1 MVQGVRENHIV
12 VSHLN
17 VRQSIFLLLLRLIIL
32 DVLAAL
38 ILILYFSPLF
48 LQQLSSEV
56 KLDIIAQNRIFVT
69 FLLTTKVLLTLY
81 VVLQWV
87 NEYYEITPNKI
98 FHKRGIIWRKEMD
111 FEITHLRSIGIQQGI
126 LGKLFN
132 YGSLRFFDW
141 RLQKYFHMYL
151 IHNPKKYMHVLETLL
166 PRIDEEKE
174 IIRERIR
181 EKEE

>member
-17 VRQSIFLLLLRLIIL
+17 VRQSIFLLLFRLIVL
-32 DVLAAL
+32 DILAAIVL
-38 ILILYFSPLF
+38 IFYFSPLF
-48 LQQLSSEV
+48 LQQLPSDI
-56 KLDIIAQNRIFVT
+56 KLDLLSQNRFFV
-69 FLLTTKVLLTLY
+69 LLLLITKVLLTLY

-87 NEYYEITPNKI
+87 NEYYEITPHKI
-98 FHKRGIIWRKEMD
+98 HHKKGIIWRKEMD

-126 LGKLFN
+126 LGRLFN

-151 IHNPKKYMHVLETLL
+151 IHNPH
-166 PRIDEEKE
+166 
-174 IIRERIR
+174 
-181 EKEE
+181 